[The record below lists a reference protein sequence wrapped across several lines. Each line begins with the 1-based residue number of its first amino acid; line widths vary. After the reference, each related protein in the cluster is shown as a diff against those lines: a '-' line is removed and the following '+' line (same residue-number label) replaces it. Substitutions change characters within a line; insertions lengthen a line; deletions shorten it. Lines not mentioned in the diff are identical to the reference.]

1 MAIET
6 AASIDVVTGV
16 VRERARAEAR
26 EVVAMLDYRDRELE
40 RIAASGESA
49 MKRFTERG
57 AIALAIGEAS
67 GLSEGQVQHRLSFA
81 DTVRDQ
87 SPTSW
92 EAFVDG
98 RIDLLRMREI
108 GHTID
113 QLKRAESVHRL
124 DRRVVEYAE
133 THTAA
138 ELRTW
143 LKAFVRRVEADLAI
157 ERAEEER
164 SKRHVSITHGED
176 SMGWLNAYLPSH
188 ELAAIQDR
196 YRKAAR
202 RPASP
207 DDDRTIAQR
216 EADLLVAWCTES
228 EAAASAVDANIAVT
242 VGADVLAGFNPGFAE
257 SSDGRWGVP
266 ATWIAAVVGSG
277 STFWHRIVIDPVT
290 DDVLAHEYV
299 GRLAQTSS
307 RSRWGS
313 CTERAK
319 HPGAWSRPI
328 CATSIIDNRF
338 LKARPRVTTWVRSVD
353 GIMATRG
360 TASCTGRPDP
370 RSAAVGSPQLR
381 LQ

>member
-1 MAIET
+1 MATET

-26 EVVAMLDYRDRELE
+26 ELVAMLDYRDRELE

-49 MKRFTERG
+49 MKRFTECG

-98 RIDLLRMREI
+98 RIDLLRVREI

-143 LKAFVRRVEADLAI
+143 LKAFVRRVEADLAV

-164 SKRHVSITHGED
+164 AKRHVSITHGDD

-207 DDDRTIAQR
+207 DDERTIAQR

-228 EAAASAVDANIAVT
+228 ESEAAASAVDANIAVT
-242 VGADVLAGFNPGFAE
+242 VGVDVLAGFNPGFAE

-277 STFWHRIVIDPVT
+277 STFWHRIVVDPIT

-299 GRLAQTSS
+299 GRLAPDILKIALGFLHGTCQAPGCMVPANLCDIDHRQPFPDGPTTGDNLGPFC
-307 RSRWGS
+307 RRHHGYKGHGLLRW
-313 CTERAK
+313 TT
-319 HPGAWSRPI
+319 RPE
-328 CATSIIDNRF
+328 
-338 LKARPRVTTWVRSVD
+338 PVT
-353 GIMATRG
+353 
-360 TASCTGRPDP
+360 P
-370 RSAAVGSPQLR
+370 AA
-381 LQ
+381 

>member
-1 MAIET
+1 MATET
-6 AASIDVVTGV
+6 AAPIDVVTGV
-16 VRERARAEAR
+16 VRDRTRAEAR
-26 EVVAMLDYRDRELE
+26 EVVAMLDYRDCELE

-57 AIALAIGEAS
+57 AIAMAIGEAA
-67 GLSEGQVQHRLSFA
+67 GLSEGQVQHRLAFA

-98 RIDLLRMREI
+98 RIDLVRVREI

-143 LKAFVRRVEADLAI
+143 LKAFVRRVEADLAV

-164 SKRHVSITHGED
+164 AKRHVSITHDDD

-202 RPASP
+202 RPAGP
-207 DDDRTIAQR
+207 DDERTIAQR
-216 EADLLVAWCTES
+216 EADLLMAWCTES
-228 EAAASAVDANIAVT
+228 DAATSAVDANIAVT
-242 VGADVLAGFNPGFAE
+242 VGADVLAGFNPGFAD

-266 ATWIAAVVGSG
+266 AAWIAAVVGSG
-277 STFWHRIVIDPVT
+277 STFWHRIVVDPVT
-290 DDVLAHEYV
+290 DDVLAHEYL
-299 GRLAQTSS
+299 GRLAPDILKIALGFLHGTCQAPGCMVPANLCDFDHRQPFPEGPTTGDNLGPFC
-307 RSRWGS
+307 RRHHGYKGHGLLRW
-313 CTERAK
+313 TT
-319 HPGAWSRPI
+319 RPE
-328 CATSIIDNRF
+328 
-338 LKARPRVTTWVRSVD
+338 PVT
-353 GIMATRG
+353 
-360 TASCTGRPDP
+360 P
-370 RSAAVGSPQLR
+370 AA
-381 LQ
+381 